1 MKHDQSV
8 QILFLSSVLSILFSS
23 GDVFAYKESDFYKL
37 KNTKKCIECDLTDL
51 NLSRLNLRR
60 VNLSGSDLSGSDL
73 SGSDLSGSDLSGV
86 NLSRVNLSGTN
97 LKNIN
102 LTGTNLNRIKIDIKA
117 LSTLDLS
124 ESTFLNKSTLAEE
137 AKKKKKQALREKK
150 KEQEL
155 KKKKEQE
162 LRKKKKKKKKEQELK
177 KKKEQ
182 ELREKKEQEL
192 RKKIEKALKKKK
204 EIGLS
209 KKNDKATRKK
219 EADEKSVFVQSDEKC
234 YVAVQSSIDFE
245 PSLLSII
252 SISLISRFVSEVEQ
266 VPPGGISTDSCQYQI
281 SVTKINNTTVV
292 TIRGEG
298 LNSSGDSKL
307 SGLDGFQQSILK
319 SIYRSLKNKRG
330 LICQDYATL
339 LEECGEIKI
348 KKRQSGALLGTWEK
362 SMLKMSLA

>member
-1 MKHDQSV
+1 MKHYQSI
-8 QILFLSSVLSILFSS
+8 QILFLSLFLSILCSS
-23 GDVFAYKESDFYKL
+23 GEVFAYKESDFYKL

-86 NLSRVNLSGTN
+86 NLTRVILKGTN

-102 LTGTNLNRIKIDIKA
+102 LTGTNLNRIIIDIIA
-117 LSTLDLS
+117 LSTLELS

-137 AKKKKKQALREKK
+137 AKKQKEQALRMKK
-150 KEQEL
+150 KEKKL
-155 KKKKEQE
+155 KKRKEQALRMKKE
-162 LRKKKKKKKKEQELK
+162 K
-177 KKKEQ
+177 
-182 ELREKKEQEL
+182 EL

-204 EIGLS
+204 AIELS
-209 KKNDKATRKK
+209 KKKEQATRMQ
-219 EADEKSVFVQSDEKC
+219 ETDVKSVFVHSDEKC
-234 YVAVQSSIDFE
+234 YVAVQSTIDFE

-252 SISLISRFVSEVEQ
+252 SISLISKFVNEVEQ
-266 VPPGGISTDSCQYQI
+266 VPPGGIPTDSCQYQI
-281 SVTKINNTTVV
+281 SVTKNNHTTLV
-292 TIRGEG
+292 IFRGEG

-339 LEECGEIKI
+339 LEECGKI
-348 KKRQSGALLGTWEK
+348 NIEKRQSGAFYRNMGKINAKNITRIL
-362 SMLKMSLA
+362 SLKINPLILHSQSHS

>member
-8 QILFLSSVLSILFSS
+8 QILFLSSFLSILFSS

-51 NLSRLNLRR
+51 NLSRLNLRD

-102 LTGTNLNRIKIDIKA
+102 LTGTNLNRIIIDIKA

-137 AKKKKKQALREKK
+137 AKKKKEQALR
-150 KEQEL
+150 
-155 KKKKEQE
+155 
-162 LRKKKKKKKKEQELK
+162 KKKKEQELK
-177 KKKEQ
+177 KRKEQ
-182 ELREKKEQEL
+182 ALREKKEQEL

-209 KKNDKATRKK
+209 KKKEQAPRKQ
-219 EADEKSVFVQSDEKC
+219 EDDEKSVFVQSDEKC

-252 SISLISRFVSEVEQ
+252 SISLISKFVSEVEQ

-281 SVTKINNTTVV
+281 SVTKINDTTVV
-292 TIRGEG
+292 TFRGEG

>member
-8 QILFLSSVLSILFSS
+8 QILFLSSFLSILFSS

-51 NLSRLNLRR
+51 NLSRLILRR
-60 VNLSGSDLSGSDL
+60 VNLSGSDLSGSNL

-102 LTGTNLNRIKIDIKA
+102 LTGTNLNRIIIDIKA

-137 AKKKKKQALREKK
+137 TKKK
-150 KEQEL
+150 KEQILRRKKKEQKL
-155 KKKKEQE
+155 KKKKEQA
-162 LRKKKKKKKKEQELK
+162 LRD
-177 KKKEQ
+177 
-182 ELREKKEQEL
+182 KKEQEL

-204 EIGLS
+204 EIGLI
-209 KKNDKATRKK
+209 KKKEQAPRKQ

-252 SISLISRFVSEVEQ
+252 SISLISKFVSEVEQ

-281 SVTKINNTTVV
+281 SVTKINDTTVV
-292 TIRGEG
+292 TFRGEG

-362 SMLKMSLA
+362 SMLKMSVASFT

>member
-8 QILFLSSVLSILFSS
+8 QILFLSSFLSILFSS

-73 SGSDLSGSDLSGV
+73 SGSDLSGSNLSGV

-102 LTGTNLNRIKIDIKA
+102 LTGTNLNRIIIDIKA

-137 AKKKKKQALREKK
+137 AKKKKEQALR
-150 KEQEL
+150 
-155 KKKKEQE
+155 
-162 LRKKKKKKKKEQELK
+162 KKKKEQELK

-182 ELREKKEQEL
+182 ALREKKEQEL

-209 KKNDKATRKK
+209 KKKDQAPRKQ
-219 EADEKSVFVQSDEKC
+219 EVDEKSVFVQSDEKC

-252 SISLISRFVSEVEQ
+252 SISLISKFVSEVEQ

-281 SVTKINNTTVV
+281 SVTKINDTTVV
-292 TIRGEG
+292 TFRGEG

>member
-1 MKHDQSV
+1 MKLDQTF
-8 QILFLSSVLSILFSS
+8 QRLFLSSFLSILFSS

-73 SGSDLSGSDLSGV
+73 SGSDLSGSNLSGV

-102 LTGTNLNRIKIDIKA
+102 LTGTNLNRIIIDIKT

-137 AKKKKKQALREKK
+137 E
-150 KEQEL
+150 

-162 LRKKKKKKKKEQELK
+162 LRKKKKDQELKKKKEQELRKKKKEQELK

-192 RKKIEKALKKKK
+192 KKKIEEALKKKK

-209 KKNDKATRKK
+209 NKK
-219 EADEKSVFVQSDEKC
+219 EQAPLKQEADKKFVLVQSDEKC
-234 YVAVQSSIDFE
+234 YVAVQSTIDFE

-252 SISLISRFVSEVEQ
+252 SISLISKFVSEVEQ
-266 VPPGGISTDSCQYQI
+266 VPPGGISADSCQYQI
-281 SVTKINNTTVV
+281 SVTKINDTTFV
-292 TIRGEG
+292 TFRGEG

-319 SIYRSLKNKRG
+319 SIYRSFKNKRS
-330 LICQDYATL
+330 LICQDYATS

>member
-8 QILFLSSVLSILFSS
+8 QILYLSSFLSILFSS

-102 LTGTNLNRIKIDIKA
+102 LTGTNLNRIIIDIKA

-137 AKKKKKQALREKK
+137 AKKKKEQALR
-150 KEQEL
+150 
-155 KKKKEQE
+155 
-162 LRKKKKKKKKEQELK
+162 KKKKEQELK

-182 ELREKKEQEL
+182 ALREKKEQLLKKKKEQALREKKEQEL

-209 KKNDKATRKK
+209 KEKEQAPRKQ

-252 SISLISRFVSEVEQ
+252 SISLISKFVSEVEQ
-266 VPPGGISTDSCQYQI
+266 VPPGGIPTDSCQYQI
-281 SVTKINNTTVV
+281 SVTKINDTTVV
-292 TIRGEG
+292 TFRGEG

-319 SIYRSLKNKRG
+319 SIYRSLKNKRA

>member
-8 QILFLSSVLSILFSS
+8 QILFLSSFLSILFSS

-102 LTGTNLNRIKIDIKA
+102 LTGTNLNRIIIDIKA

-124 ESTFLNKSTLAEE
+124 ESTFLNKSTLAKE
-137 AKKKKKQALREKK
+137 AKKKKGQLLR
-150 KEQEL
+150 
-155 KKKKEQE
+155 
-162 LRKKKKKKKKEQELK
+162 KKKKEQELK

-182 ELREKKEQEL
+182 ALRKKKKEQEL
-192 RKKIEKALKKKK
+192 KKRREKELKKKIEKALKKKK
-204 EIGLS
+204 EIGLG
-209 KKNDKATRKK
+209 KKKEKAPRKQ

-252 SISLISRFVSEVEQ
+252 SISLISKFVSEVEQ

-281 SVTKINNTTVV
+281 SVTKINDTTVV
-292 TIRGEG
+292 TFRGEG

-307 SGLDGFQQSILK
+307 SGLGGVQQSILK

>member
-8 QILFLSSVLSILFSS
+8 QILFLSSFLSILFSS

-51 NLSRLNLRR
+51 NLSRLILRR

-73 SGSDLSGSDLSGV
+73 SGSDLSGSNLSGV

-102 LTGTNLNRIKIDIKA
+102 LTGTNLNRIIIDIKA

-137 AKKKKKQALREKK
+137 AKKKKEQALRKK

-155 KKKKEQE
+155 KKKKKQA
-162 LRKKKKKKKKEQELK
+162 LRKKKKEQELK
-177 KKKEQ
+177 KRKEQ
-182 ELREKKEQEL
+182 ALREKKEQEL
-192 RKKIEKALKKKK
+192 RNKIEKALKKKK
-204 EIGLS
+204 EIGLI
-209 KKNDKATRKK
+209 KKKKQAPRKL

-252 SISLISRFVSEVEQ
+252 SISLISKFVSEVEQ

-281 SVTKINNTTVV
+281 SVTKINDTTVV
-292 TIRGEG
+292 TFRGEG

-362 SMLKMSLA
+362 SMLKISLA

>member
-86 NLSRVNLSGTN
+86 NLSMVNLSGTN

-102 LTGTNLNRIKIDIKA
+102 LTGTNLNRIIIDIKA

-137 AKKKKKQALREKK
+137 AKKKKEQALRKK
-150 KEQEL
+150 KKKQEL
-155 KKKKEQE
+155 KKKKEQA
-162 LRKKKKKKKKEQELK
+162 
-177 KKKEQ
+177 
-182 ELREKKEQEL
+182 LREKKEQEL

-204 EIGLS
+204 EIGLI
-209 KKNDKATRKK
+209 KKKKQAPRKL

-252 SISLISRFVSEVEQ
+252 SISLISKFVSEVEQ

-281 SVTKINNTTVV
+281 SVTKINDTTVV
-292 TIRGEG
+292 TFRGEG

-362 SMLKMSLA
+362 SMLKISLA

>member
-8 QILFLSSVLSILFSS
+8 QILFFSSFLSILFSS

-102 LTGTNLNRIKIDIKA
+102 LTGTNLNRIIIDIKA

-137 AKKKKKQALREKK
+137 AKKKKEQALR
-150 KEQEL
+150 
-155 KKKKEQE
+155 
-162 LRKKKKKKKKEQELK
+162 KKKKEQELK

-182 ELREKKEQEL
+182 ALREKKEQEL

-209 KKNDKATRKK
+209 KEKEQAPWKQ

-252 SISLISRFVSEVEQ
+252 SISLISKFVSEVEQ

-281 SVTKINNTTVV
+281 SVTKINDTTVV
-292 TIRGEG
+292 TFRGEG

>member
-8 QILFLSSVLSILFSS
+8 QILFFSSFLSILFSS

-51 NLSRLNLRR
+51 NLSRLNLRD

-73 SGSDLSGSDLSGV
+73 SGSDLSGSDLNGV
-86 NLSRVNLSGTN
+86 NLSRVNLNGAK

-102 LTGTNLNRIKIDIKA
+102 LTGTNLNRIIIDIKA

-137 AKKKKKQALREKK
+137 AKKKKEQALR
-150 KEQEL
+150 
-155 KKKKEQE
+155 
-162 LRKKKKKKKKEQELK
+162 KKKKEQELK

-182 ELREKKEQEL
+182 AFREKREQEL

-204 EIGLS
+204 EIGLI
-209 KKNDKATRKK
+209 KKKEQAPRKQ

-252 SISLISRFVSEVEQ
+252 SISLISKFVSEVEQ

-281 SVTKINNTTVV
+281 SVTKINDTTVV
-292 TIRGEG
+292 TFRGEG

-339 LEECGEIKI
+339 LEECSEIKI
-348 KKRQSGALLGTWEK
+348 KKRQSGVLLGTGGK
-362 SMLKMSLA
+362 LRLNSSLI

>member
-8 QILFLSSVLSILFSS
+8 QMLFFSSFLSILFSS

-102 LTGTNLNRIKIDIKA
+102 LTGTNLNRIIIDIKA

-124 ESTFLNKSTLAEE
+124 ESTFLNKYTLAEE
-137 AKKKKKQALREKK
+137 S
-150 KEQEL
+150 
-155 KKKKEQE
+155 KKKKEQI
-162 LRKKKKKKKKEQELK
+162 LRKKKKEQELK

-182 ELREKKEQEL
+182 ALRKKKEQEL

-209 KKNDKATRKK
+209 KKKEQAPRKQ

-252 SISLISRFVSEVEQ
+252 SISLISKFVSEVEQ
-266 VPPGGISTDSCQYQI
+266 VPSGGISTDSCQYQI
-281 SVTKINNTTVV
+281 SVSKINDTTVV
-292 TIRGEG
+292 TFRGEG

-307 SGLDGFQQSILK
+307 SGLGGVQQSILK

>member
-1 MKHDQSV
+1 M
-8 QILFLSSVLSILFSS
+8 
-23 GDVFAYKESDFYKL
+23 YK
-37 KNTKKCIECDLTDL
+37 
-51 NLSRLNLRR
+51 RQNLRG
-60 VNLSGSDLSGSDL
+60 LDLSGSDL
-73 SGSDLSGSDLSGV
+73 SGSDLSGSNLSGS

-102 LTGTNLNRIKIDIKA
+102 LTGTNLNRIIIDIKA

-124 ESTFLNKSTLAEE
+124 ESTFLNKSTLAVE
-137 AKKKKKQALREKK
+137 
-150 KEQEL
+150 
-155 KKKKEQE
+155 
-162 LRKKKKKKKKEQELK
+162 KKKKKEQALK
-177 KKKEQ
+177 K
-182 ELREKKEQEL
+182 KKEQEL

-204 EIGLS
+204 EIGQS
-209 KKNDKATRKK
+209 NKK
-219 EADEKSVFVQSDEKC
+219 EQAPRKQKVDEKSVFVQSDEKC

-252 SISLISRFVSEVEQ
+252 SISLISKFVSEVEQ

-281 SVTKINNTTVV
+281 SVTKINDTTVV
-292 TIRGEG
+292 TFRGEG

-348 KKRQSGALLGTWEK
+348 KKRQSL
-362 SMLKMSLA
+362 SLYQRH

>member
-1 MKHDQSV
+1 MKHYQSV
-8 QILFLSSVLSILFSS
+8 QILFLSSFLSILFSS
-23 GDVFAYKESDFYKL
+23 GNVFAYKESDFYKL
-37 KNTKKCIECDLTDL
+37 KNTKNCTECDLTEL
-51 NLSRLNLRR
+51 NLSRVNLSR
-60 VNLSGSDLSGSDL
+60 VNLRGSDLSGSDL

-86 NLSRVNLSGTN
+86 NLSRVILNGTN

-102 LTGTNLNRIKIDIKA
+102 LTGANLNRIIIDIKA

-137 AKKKKKQALREKK
+137 GKKEKEQVLRMKK
-150 KEQEL
+150 KEKEL
-155 KKKKEQE
+155 KKRKEQA
-162 LRKKKKKKKKEQELK
+162 LKVKKGK
-177 KKKEQ
+177 
-182 ELREKKEQEL
+182 EL
-192 RKKIEKALKKKK
+192 RKKIEKTLKKKK
-204 EIGLS
+204 EQ
-209 KKNDKATRKK
+209 ATRKQ
-219 EADEKSVFVQSDEKC
+219 EVDEKSVFVHSDEKC

-252 SISLISRFVSEVEQ
+252 SISLISKFLNEVEQ
-266 VPPGGISTDSCQYQI
+266 VPPGGIPIDSCQYQI
-281 SVTKINNTTVV
+281 SVTKINDTTVV
-292 TIRGEG
+292 TFRGEG

-339 LEECGEIKI
+339 LEECGGDKL

>member
-1 MKHDQSV
+1 MKNYQPF
-8 QILFLSSVLSILFSS
+8 QILLFLTSFVSFLCSS
-23 GDVFAYKESDFYKL
+23 GIVFAYKESDFYKL

-51 NLSRLNLRR
+51 NLSRLNLRGL
-60 VNLSGSDLSGSDL
+60 NLSGSDLSGSDL
-73 SGSDLSGSDLSGV
+73 SGSDITGSNLSGV

-97 LKNIN
+97 LKNTN
-102 LTGTNLNRIKIDIKA
+102 LTGTNLNRIIIDIKG

-137 AKKKKKQALREKK
+137 AKKKKEQALRKKMK
-150 KEQEL
+150 KEQAL
-155 KKKKEQE
+155 RKKMKKEQA
-162 LRKKKKKKKKEQELK
+162 LRKKMKKEQA
-177 KKKEQ
+177 
-182 ELREKKEQEL
+182 LREKKEQEL
-192 RKKIEKALKKKK
+192 RKKIEIALKKKK

-209 KKNDKATRKK
+209 KKEYQAPWKQEN
-219 EADEKSVFVQSDEKC
+219 DEKSVFVQSDEKC
-234 YVAVQSSIDFE
+234 YVAVQSSIGFE

-252 SISLISRFVSEVEQ
+252 SISLISKFVSEVEE

-281 SVTKINNTTVV
+281 SVTKINDTTVV
-292 TIRGEG
+292 TFRGEG

-362 SMLKMSLA
+362 SMLKISLA